1 MKNRIFFLLLF
12 FVCLEWN
19 AYAVI
24 DIQSIHITS
33 SDGLANNTIRDI
45 FQDKKGFIWIS
56 TTNGLSRYD
65 GHSFIT
71 LLPEKDSPIS
81 LADYHV
87 KKIDE
92 DKNGFLWVLSTSNVF
107 SCYDLRHN
115 CFVDFTGCG
124 EHDQAYAYR
133 VETANDDNWL
143 WDGQKGC
150 RKISFENEHFSSVTF
165 QCENGKLPSN
175 KVNSLIEDS
184 RGNVWICTQEGL
196 VKVTRNKIE
205 VISDM
210 HNFRAA
216 FSY

>member
-175 KVNSLIEDS
+175 KVNSL
-184 RGNVWICTQEGL
+184 
-196 VKVTRNKIE
+196 K
-205 VISDM
+205 
-210 HNFRAA
+210 
-216 FSY
+216 

>member
-1 MKNRIFFLLLF
+1 MRYYSDVKPNDMKNRIFFLLLF

-107 SCYDLRHN
+107 SCYDLRH
-115 CFVDFTGCG
+115 G
-124 EHDQAYAYR
+124 EFYQF
-133 VETANDDNWL
+133 NL
-143 WDGQKGC
+143 
-150 RKISFENEHFSSVTF
+150 SSCIR
-165 QCENGKLPSN
+165 QQ
-175 KVNSLIEDS
+175 NSLTAQFVS
-184 RGNVWICTQEGL
+184 
-196 VKVTRNKIE
+196 
-205 VISDM
+205 
-210 HNFRAA
+210 
-216 FSY
+216 FSLANLANIFYPPPPIFTIINLCLL

>member
-71 LLPEKDSPIS
+71 LLPEKDSPIIMS
-81 LADYHV
+81 RRLM
-87 KKIDE
+87 KI
-92 DKNGFLWVLSTSNVF
+92 KMVFYGCFLLQM
-107 SCYDLRHN
+107 Y
-115 CFVDFTGCG
+115 
-124 EHDQAYAYR
+124 
-133 VETANDDNWL
+133 
-143 WDGQKGC
+143 
-150 RKISFENEHFSSVTF
+150 SVAM
-165 QCENGKLPSN
+165 
-175 KVNSLIEDS
+175 I
-184 RGNVWICTQEGL
+184 
-196 VKVTRNKIE
+196 
-205 VISDM
+205 
-210 HNFRAA
+210 
-216 FSY
+216 